1 MDSPCINV
9 CALDEQDICV
19 ACFRTAQEITD
30 WTILDEDKQ
39 RDVVKLAN
47 QRRKEHFGANML

>member
-19 ACFRTAQEITD
+19 GCFRTAQEITD

-47 QRRKEHFGANML
+47 QRRKEYFGANML